1 MVGNHHRCGL
11 ALPALWEKRNPT
23 AKIQDRPRRKI
34 SAARAAAF
42 FVVILYDGVMA
53 KKGGKG
59 GKGKKKRG
67 PGRGQKVRVDIRRNK
82 QVRARDQNVTHD
94 MLSDTV
100 AAEDASYGE
109 RLNGKG
115 SLSRRRTVVG
125 IEAEDDQLVRV
136 VDPEGLLTGRVTSF
150 IGLACQVQCD
160 ATGITFECS
169 IRGVLRTLAR
179 DSRNV
184 VVTGDRVLFRQEGD
198 SYQGVIERIEP
209 RHGVL
214 SRHSQRR
221 EHMIVSNIDQVLIV
235 ASVAEPDLKTNLI
248 DRYLMMAERHDVKAV
263 ICINKIDLVDPIDV
277 QQVANMYGRIGYP
290 VVLASSHD
298 GRGVKQLR
306 SYLVGRQTAVSGQS
320 GVGKSSLLNMVD
332 KGLNLSTADVSDS
345 NSKGTHTTRRAR
357 LLPLADGGWVADTP
371 GIRQFELW
379 DIGMEEVDGYF
390 IEFRPFVSYCRYPSC
405 GHTHETDCGVKDAVE
420 AGLIHSRRYESYLRL
435 RAEDIFVWKNPAR
448 GQS

>member
-1 MVGNHHRCGL
+1 
-11 ALPALWEKRNPT
+11 
-23 AKIQDRPRRKI
+23 
-34 SAARAAAF
+34 
-42 FVVILYDGVMA
+42 MA
-53 KKGGKG
+53 KKG
-59 GKGKKKRG
+59 GKGKKKRA
-67 PGRGQKVRVDIRRNK
+67 PGSGQKIRVDIRRNK
-82 QVRARDQNVTHD
+82 QVRARDQNLTHEL
-94 MLSDTV
+94 LSDEV

-109 RLNGKG
+109 RITGKG

-125 IEAEDDQLVRV
+125 VEAEDDQLVRV
-136 VDPEGLLTGRVTSF
+136 VDPEGCLTGRVTSF
-150 IGLACQVQCD
+150 VGLACQVQCE
-160 ATGITFECS
+160 ATGVTFECS

-214 SRHSQRR
+214 SRNSHRR
-221 EHMIVSNIDQVLIV
+221 EHMIVANIDQVLIV
-235 ASVAEPDLKTNLI
+235 TSVAEPDLKTNLI
-248 DRYLMMAERHDVKAV
+248 DRYLMMAERHGVKAV

-277 QQVANMYGRIGYP
+277 QQAANMYGRIGYP

-298 GRGVKQLR
+298 GRGIDQLR

-320 GVGKSSLLNMVD
+320 GVGKSSLLNRVD
-332 KGLNLSTADVSDS
+332 EGLHLSTADVSDS
-345 NSKGTHTTRRAR
+345 SSKGTHTTRRSR

-379 DIGMEEVDGYF
+379 DIGMDEVDGYF

-405 GHTHETDCGVKDAVE
+405 GHTHETDCGVKDAVTE
-420 AGLIHSRRYESYLRL
+420 GLIHSRRYESYLRL
-435 RAEDIFVWKNPAR
+435 RAEDIFVWKNSAR
-448 GQS
+448 GQ